1 LAGVTSR
8 RFFLEFVLAVAVAS
22 GAPSLPA
29 AQDVRNPQEPT
40 EPLQVVT
47 HDGVAHHFK
56 VEVVDNDESRE
67 LGLMFRMSLAP
78 DAGMLFD
85 FKTPQDV
92 SFWMKNTYIPLDII
106 FIGVDGHILN
116 IARQATPFSEAT
128 LPSAGPALGVLEIK
142 GGRAAE
148 LGIEP
153 GDLVRHRIFPAQ

>member
-1 LAGVTSR
+1 MAGVTSR
-8 RFFLEFVLAVAVAS
+8 RFFLGFFLAVAVAS
-22 GAPSLPA
+22 GAPSMLA
-29 AQDVRNPQEPT
+29 AQDSRNPQGPT

-47 HDGVAHHFK
+47 HAGVAHRFK
-56 VEVVDNDESRE
+56 VEVVDNDETRE

-78 DAGMLFD
+78 NAGMLFD
-85 FKTPQDV
+85 FKAPQDV

-106 FIGVDGHILN
+106 FIGADGHILN
-116 IARQATPFSEAT
+116 IARQATPFSEAN

-153 GDLVRHRIFPAQ
+153 GDLVKHRIFH